1 MPLNP
6 LGVPETEADWQF
18 VVETVAR
25 RSPVPP
31 VGADLERVHVAFLKG
46 LAKEMQLMEA
56 TGRWLFSRPPNR
68 QPREHVP
75 GDVLG
80 LRAKTVVDY
89 VICTPDQKGPAIRFD
104 AVALGALLATAQ
116 PYWLPAAGVGA
127 VLTSEPP
134 PDLNELR
141 LPYPAATVWFA
152 QPIQPGGAMRPES
165 FDSIGWL
172 WGGPTDPEFA
182 HDSAYL
188 AARADNAL
196 VLADAAIERARID
209 GVLLLAEDDG
219 QPIDLVAWV
228 LSTPQ
233 PGLPTPK
240 RTPIPARP
248 SCAGWRGALDLLA
261 AIVAWGDWHP
271 PAEPIELSPEPT
283 RAEMRQLRFGR
294 TRRLEEAGAL
304 ARVLVLDTRR
314 ERQRSRH
321 REAKPD
327 PTHLRP
333 PTCAAHTGSATVTAH
348 RTTGITSATGFRRC
362 SSTRKGQERLGRVSI
377 GCPASVR
384 PPVSVTEPIKREQLA
399 AYALQGQPL
408 STVELDHLIPLEL
421 GGAPQDVANLWVE
434 PWNGNANAHMKDA
447 VETYLNREVCRG
459 AMPLADA
466 QLPEQRAVP
475 GVCCPG

>member
-68 QPREHVP
+68 QPSEYVP

-314 ERQRSRH
+314 RAPEVPASRSQTGSH
-321 REAKPD
+321 ASPA
-327 PTHLRP
+327 THLRR
-333 PTCAAHTGSATVTAH
+333 AHWQRYRHGSPDDWH
-348 RTTGITSATGFRRC
+348 Y
-362 SSTRKGQERLGRVSI
+362 ERHWI
-377 GCPASVR
+377 
-384 PPVSVTEPIKREQLA
+384 PPVLINPQGTGA
-399 AYALQGQPL
+399 ARPRVYRLPSPQTSEAAGSQ
-408 STVELDHLIPLEL
+408 T
-421 GGAPQDVANLWVE
+421 APQLDE
-434 PWNGNANAHMKDA
+434 P
-447 VETYLNREVCRG
+447 
-459 AMPLADA
+459 
-466 QLPEQRAVP
+466 Q
-475 GVCCPG
+475 